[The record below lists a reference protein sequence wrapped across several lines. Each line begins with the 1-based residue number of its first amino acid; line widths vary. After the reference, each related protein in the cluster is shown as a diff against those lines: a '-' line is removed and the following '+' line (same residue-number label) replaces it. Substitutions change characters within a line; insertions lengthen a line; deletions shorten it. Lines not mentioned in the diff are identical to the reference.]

1 VHEKRVSFFGWL
13 PPGRI
18 ERRFGFNR
26 GDRLVTNKNLWAVI
40 AIATI
45 ASVGG
50 VEAQDTG
57 KKVIATP
64 TAPNAIGPYSQA
76 IRAGKTLYLAG
87 QIAIDPK
94 NNQVMSNGSIE
105 DQTRRVLDNLMAVL
119 AADGMTM
126 EHVVSTTV
134 FLKDVSEFAKMND
147 VYATYFKSAP
157 PARATVEVARLPRD
171 VKIEISA
178 IAVAP

>member
-1 VHEKRVSFFGWL
+1 MA
-13 PPGRI
+13 
-18 ERRFGFNR
+18 
-26 GDRLVTNKNLWAVI
+26 NKIYAAFLALG
-40 AIATI
+40 AIAV
-45 ASVGG
+45 VGG
-50 VEAQDTG
+50 VDAQETG

-94 NNQVMSNGSIE
+94 TNQLMLNAPIE
-105 DQTRRVLDNLMAVL
+105 DQTRRVLDNLTAVL
-119 AADGMTM
+119 AADGLTM
-126 EHVVSTTV
+126 DHVVSTTV
-134 FLKDVSEFAKMND
+134 FLKDVGDFDKMNG
-147 VYATYFKSAP
+147 VYATYFKNAP

-171 VKIEISA
+171 AKVEISA